1 MRPETVKGEP
11 HGQAERAG
19 SAAASAGISNE
30 EQDTLLTALLE
41 DAEQYALGYTGR
53 SVLPAALEGAA
64 LELAILRYR
73 RRGMEGETV
82 HGEGGLQTT
91 MEGLPSAL
99 EKLLNR
105 YRRAKVV

>member
-1 MRPETVKGEP
+1 MDKQKGLE
-11 HGQAERAG
+11 ALRLRLE
-19 SAAASAGISNE
+19 ISNE

-53 SVLPAALEGAA
+53 SVLPAALEGAV

-82 HGEGGLQTT
+82 HGEGGLQT

>member
-1 MRPETVKGEP
+1 MDKQKGLE
-11 HGQAERAG
+11 ALRLRLE
-19 SAAASAGISNE
+19 ISNE

-41 DAEQYALGYTGR
+41 DAEQYALGYT
-53 SVLPAALEGAA
+53 ALEGAV

>member
-1 MRPETVKGEP
+1 MDKQKGLE
-11 HGQAERAG
+11 ELRLRLE
-19 SAAASAGISNE
+19 ISNE

-53 SVLPAALEGAA
+53 SV

>member
-1 MRPETVKGEP
+1 MDKQKGLE
-11 HGQAERAG
+11 ALRLRLE
-19 SAAASAGISNE
+19 ISNE

-53 SVLPAALEGAA
+53 SALEGAV

>member
-1 MRPETVKGEP
+1 MDKQKGLE
-11 HGQAERAG
+11 ELRLRLE
-19 SAAASAGISNE
+19 ISNE

-53 SVLPAALEGAA
+53 SVLPAALE
-64 LELAILRYR
+64 LAILRYR
-73 RRGMEGETV
+73 RRGMEGEIV